1 MPQITRRNFLKVSAA
16 GTAAAVLVGC
26 ETDERYV
33 ELEPYVRAPD
43 EQTAGVATWYASTC
57 RMCPAGCGIM
67 ARVINGR
74 AVKLEGNPEH
84 PVNRGRLCARGQSGL
99 QLLYNPDRVTGAVQ
113 QDGRESRR
121 FKAIPW
127 NQAINTLYETLEDA
141 RGRVG
146 IWTGS
151 STSHHL
157 TDLFT
162 RFATLLGAPAPIR
175 HDLYATVSGYQAL
188 EQAHQDLF
196 GRATLPAYDLA
207 NADIIFSFGAEFLG
221 SWLSPTGFHYDYSLF
236 RDQKFGKRGYF
247 VQFEP
252 RMSNTGAVADRWVPL
267 RPGTYALVAQAIAR
281 IIADEGLGGEE
292 RASRAASLAGDV
304 NLEEAAAAA
313 YMSPEELVKLARAF
327 ATAERPVAL
336 PSGYAGSVEAVT
348 AVQVLNLI
356 VGSGNLSLPVLPEGF
371 TVPGTTS
378 FTDVQSFIS
387 AMNAGDVQVL
397 LIHGANPAY
406 ELPAS
411 AGFIEAL
418 KNVKTVISFSP
429 LIDETAAHA
438 DYVLPDRVYLE
449 GWGYQVVNPTFGGRP
464 AISSQQPMVAP
475 LYDIRSTGDVLLT
488 VAKAFSG
495 AGDALPWAD
504 EVEFIQA
511 QIATLPAGLAG
522 GDDEAVRWARFQ
534 QHGGWWSAEIPD
546 QPALE
551 LAAAAPVTV
560 PETSFPDEKE
570 YPYFLNLYLSPLLLD
585 GTGPSIPWLQGTP
598 DPMTTISWQ
607 TWIEI
612 NPQTADDLDLK
623 NGDVVRV
630 RSPYGEIEALVYTYP
645 AIRPDTVA
653 IPFGQGH
660 SDSGRYAKDR
670 GSNPVALLGVS
681 DDGGLVWS
689 TLRVKIEAQGEN
701 KHLAVFESTVDHG
714 EHPHYP
720 LGIERAAEHNSA
732 GE

>member
-1 MPQITRRNFLKVSAA
+1 MLGGS
-16 GTAAAVLVGC
+16 
-26 ETDERYV
+26 
-33 ELEPYVRAPD
+33 
-43 EQTAGVATWYASTC
+43 
-57 RMCPAGCGIM
+57 
-67 ARVINGR
+67 
-74 AVKLEGNPEH
+74 
-84 PVNRGRLCARGQSGL
+84 
-99 QLLYNPDRVTGAVQ
+99 
-113 QDGRESRR
+113 
-121 FKAIPW
+121 
-127 NQAINTLYETLEDA
+127 
-141 RGRVG
+141 VG

-162 RFATLLGAPAPIR
+162 RFAALLDAPAPIR
-175 HDLYATVSGYQAL
+175 HDLYATVSGYHAL
-188 EQAHQDLF
+188 EQAHQGLF
-196 GRATLPAYDLA
+196 GRAALPAYNLA
-207 NADIIFSFGAEFLG
+207 NVDVIFSFGAEFLG
-221 SWLSPTGFHYDYSLF
+221 SWLSPTGFQYDYSLF
-236 RDQKFGKRGYF
+236 RDQTLGKRGYF

-252 RMSNTGAVADRWVPL
+252 RMSNTGAVADRWVPV
-267 RPGTYALVAQAIAR
+267 RPGAYALVAQAIAR
-281 IIADEGLGGEE
+281 IIADESLGGEE
-292 RASRAASLAGDV
+292 RASRATSLAGDV

-336 PSGYAGSVEAVT
+336 PGGYVGGVEAMT
-348 AVQVLNLI
+348 AVQALNLI
-356 VGSGNLSLPVLPEGF
+356 AGAGGLSLPVMPPAEGF
-371 TVPGTTS
+371 SVPGTTS
-378 FTDVQSFIS
+378 FADVQSFIS

-406 ELPAS
+406 DLPAS
-411 AGFIEAL
+411 AGFVEAL
-418 KNVKTVISFSP
+418 KNVETVISFSP
-429 LIDETAAHA
+429 LIDETAVYA

-464 AISSQQPMVAP
+464 AVSSQQPVVAP

-488 VAKAFSG
+488 IAKAFSG
-495 AGDALPWAD
+495 ASDSMPWTD
-504 EVEFIQA
+504 EVAFIQA
-511 QIATLPAGLAG
+511 QVAALPAGATG
-522 GDDEAVRWARFQ
+522 GEDEAVRWARFQ
-534 QHGGWWSAEIPD
+534 QHGGWWSTEIPD

-551 LAAAAPVTV
+551 AAASTPVTV

-585 GTGPSIPWLQGTP
+585 GTGASIPWLQGTP

-612 NPQTADDLDLK
+612 NPETADDLDVK

-630 RSPYGEIEALVYTYP
+630 RSPYGEIEALVYIYP

-660 SDSGRYAKDR
+660 RDSGRYAKDR
-670 GSNPVALLGVS
+670 GSNPVDLLGVS
-681 DDGGLVWS
+681 DDGTLAWS
-689 TLRVKIEAQGEN
+689 TLRVKVESKGEN

-720 LGIERAAEHNSA
+720 LGIERAADPESA